1 MPLLLGAV
9 GLLVG
14 EVVACLRLHFAGLP
28 SWVGP
33 SRSLAVAVLAS
44 VRVFVGSEWSVG
56 RMHWALSVGQYS

>member
-28 SWVGP
+28 S
-33 SRSLAVAVLAS
+33 AVAVLAS

-56 RMHWALSVGQYS
+56 RMHWALSVG